1 MTTYELKHIRG
12 VPYYLDGTTIRIFN
26 LDNGKPSSNCV
37 AIGTYAA
44 ADDTVTYFP
53 DWRERV
59 KSTLESFRN
68 SLTIQERD
76 KLRESIIKP
85 QKPRKATRT
94 PLAKRAARS
103 KDTESK

>member
-12 VPYYLDGTTIRIFN
+12 IPYYLDGTTVRIFD

-44 ADDTVTYFP
+44 TDDTITYFP

-68 SLTIQERD
+68 SLTVQERD

-103 KDTESK
+103 KDTESE

>member
-12 VPYYLDGTTIRIFN
+12 VPYYLDGTTICIFN

-37 AIGTYAA
+37 AIGIYAT
-44 ADDTVTYFP
+44 ADNTITYFP

-59 KSTLESFRN
+59 KPTIESFRN
-68 SLTIQERD
+68 SLTVQERD

-94 PLAKRAARS
+94 PRKTPRS
-103 KDTESK
+103 KDTESE

>member
-1 MTTYELKHIRG
+1 MTTYELKHIHG
-12 VPYYLDGTTIRIFN
+12 VPYYLDGTTIRIFD

-37 AIGTYAA
+37 ALGTYAA
-44 ADDTVTYFP
+44 ADDAIAYFP

-68 SLTIQERD
+68 SLAVQERD

-94 PLAKRAARS
+94 PRKTTTRTKSAKS
-103 KDTESK
+103 E

>member
-1 MTTYELKHIRG
+1 MTTYELKHIHG
-12 VPYYLDGTTIRIFN
+12 VPYYLDGTTIRIFD

-44 ADDTVTYFP
+44 TDDTIAYFP

-59 KSTLESFRN
+59 KSTLESFRR

-76 KLRESIIKP
+76 KLRESIVKP

-94 PLAKRAARS
+94 PRKAARS
-103 KDTESK
+103 KGAESE

>member
-1 MTTYELKHIRG
+1 MTTYELKHIHG
-12 VPYYLDGTTIRIFN
+12 VPYYLDGTTIRIFD

-44 ADDTVTYFP
+44 TDDAVTYFP

-68 SLTIQERD
+68 SLAVQERD

-103 KDTESK
+103 KDTESE

>member
-12 VPYYLDGTTIRIFN
+12 IPYYLDGTTVRIFD

-44 ADDTVTYFP
+44 TDDTITYFP

-68 SLTIQERD
+68 SLTVQERD

-103 KDTESK
+103 KDTESD